1 MATRERNERKFP
13 FWEEL
18 SNGGRRYW
26 KERPGVVFGA
36 QRIVKFADAS
46 EVTLRIVQEVYDGA
60 GNLIES
66 HQKYPVDSGHL
77 YHETE

>member
-18 SNGGRRYW
+18 PNGGRRYW

-36 QRIVKFADAS
+36 QRIVKVVDENEF
-46 EVTLRIVQEVYDGA
+46 TLAIVQEVYDDE